1 MELSDPTTLG
11 ILLAG
16 PIAGSFLAL
25 AADRLPR
32 GESILRPRSHCR
44 GCGRTLGPRDLV
56 PIASFALS
64 RGRCRSCGAAIPAWF
79 LYLEIACAGLGLIA
93 ALLAPTPALAWAGAA
108 FLWLLPALAAAD
120 LTRFRLPDPMTLGLL
135 LAALALSLLGGGPPL
150 SLALW
155 GAVAGVG
162 SFLLVRIGYRWLRG
176 REGLGLGDVKLMAGL
191 GAALGPELLPTMV
204 LLATLAALATA
215 LLHALR
221 SGGGQLG
228 PTRALP
234 FGAALAAAT
243 AAIWI
248 AQRLPV

>member
-1 MELSDPTTLG
+1 MELSDPTTLV

-16 PIAGSFLAL
+16 PVAGSFLGL

-32 GESILRPRSHCR
+32 GESIVHPRSHCR
-44 GCGRTLGPRDLV
+44 GCGRSLGVRDLV

-64 RGRCRSCGAAIPAWF
+64 KGRCRSCGAAIPAWF

-120 LTRFRLPDPMTLGLL
+120 LTRFRLPDLLTGGLFS
-135 LAALALSLLGGGPPL
+135 AALAIALLGGGPPL

-155 GAVAGVG
+155 GALLGAG
-162 SFLLVRIGYRWLRG
+162 SFLLLRIGYRWLRG

-191 GAALGPELLPTMV
+191 GAALGPEQLPVMV
-204 LLATLAALATA
+204 LLATLTSLATA
-215 LLHALR
+215 LIHAAR
-221 SGGGQLG
+221 GGGSPLD

-243 AAIWI
+243 GAIWI
-248 AQRLPV
+248 ALRLPV